1 MSRTALGTLF
11 VLLAGTCSG
20 TMGIFGKLAYD
31 EGSTVGTLLVVRFC
45 VAAALFWALL
55 AVARVPR
62 PRLSQRDLG
71 VAVGL
76 GAVGY
81 AAQAGAYFAALSLI
95 DASLVSLLVYTFPA
109 MVAVAAIAIGRERA
123 NPRHATA
130 LVLALGGVGLVVAG
144 AGTGSLDPLGVAL
157 ALAGAV
163 IYSGYILISDGIA
176 GRLDPRVLAAI
187 VCTGAAVTLVV
198 ATSLL
203 GELRLGD
210 LTALGWLWLVGLAV
224 IPTFVAIGLFF
235 AGLRL
240 VGPTSAAILST
251 LEPVA
256 TVALAFL
263 AFGDVLGPFQLLGGA
278 LVLASVPVLHLK
290 RRRRL
295 PVLDDDRYA
304 RAHA

>member
-1 MSRTALGTLF
+1 
-11 VLLAGTCSG
+11 
-20 TMGIFGKLAYD
+20 MGILGKLAYD
-31 EGSTVGTLLVVRFC
+31 EGATVGTLLVVRFT

-55 AVARVPR
+55 AVVRAPR
-62 PRLSQRDLG
+62 PRLSRRDLG
-71 VAVGL
+71 LAVGL

-81 AAQAGAYFAALSLI
+81 AAQAGAYFAALSRI

-123 NPRHATA
+123 NARRGAA

-144 AGTGSLDPLGVAL
+144 AGTGALDPLGVAL
-157 ALAGAV
+157 ALAGAL
-163 IYSGYILISDGIA
+163 IYSAYILVSDGIA

-187 VCTGAAVTLVV
+187 VCTGAAVTLAL
-198 ATSLL
+198 ATAAL
-203 GELRLGD
+203 GDLRPGD
-210 LTALGWLWLVGLAV
+210 LTAEGWLWLVLLAA

-251 LEPVA
+251 MEPVA
-256 TVALAFL
+256 TVGLAFL
-263 AFGDVLGPFQLLGGA
+263 VFGDVLGPFQLLGGA
-278 LVLASVPVLHLK
+278 LVLASVPALHLR

-295 PVLDDDRYA
+295 PMFDDDRYA